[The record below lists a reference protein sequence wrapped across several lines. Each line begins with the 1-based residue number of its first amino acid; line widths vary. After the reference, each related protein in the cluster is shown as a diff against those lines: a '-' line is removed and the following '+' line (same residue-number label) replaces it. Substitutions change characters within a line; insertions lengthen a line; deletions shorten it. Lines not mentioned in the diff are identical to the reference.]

1 MKKKDY
7 TITEAMPKV
16 GINRLSMYNNINK
29 GKLKATK
36 HIING
41 REAYLIAQDDLEAFI
56 TKRKTVLSLRA

>member
-1 MKKKDY
+1 MTQKNF
-7 TITEAMPKV
+7 TITEAMPEI

-41 REAYLIAQDDLEAFI
+41 REAYLIAQDDLNAFI
-56 TKRKTVLSLRA
+56 EKRTAALNLRA